1 MGANLKTLPANLWPL
16 IRSAQ
21 RGTCEYSGHEARLS
35 TRQTFNDVIA
45 VNLRP
50 YASCT
55 SLPFSLSLSLP
66 PFRCAFINYVGFLM
80 ISALLLSGVLWP
92 RLRLRFLLAR
102 FSFADKCTFF
112 LASFPQPPLLPPSFN
127 PSSTHTTFACFI
139 AQEKSK
145 LCAASFALKKK
156 KRKLFY
162 IFAWLSKE
170 VAEGWE
176 RGRG

>member
-1 MGANLKTLPANLWPL
+1 
-16 IRSAQ
+16 
-21 RGTCEYSGHEARLS
+21 
-35 TRQTFNDVIA
+35 
-45 VNLRP
+45 
-50 YASCT
+50 
-55 SLPFSLSLSLP
+55 
-66 PFRCAFINYVGFLM
+66 M
-80 ISALLLSGVLWP
+80 ISALLLSRVLWP
-92 RLRLRFLLAR
+92 RLRLHLRFLLAR

-156 KRKLFY
+156 RKLFY

-170 VAEGWE
+170 VAEG
-176 RGRG
+176 GRGGGVTVLPL